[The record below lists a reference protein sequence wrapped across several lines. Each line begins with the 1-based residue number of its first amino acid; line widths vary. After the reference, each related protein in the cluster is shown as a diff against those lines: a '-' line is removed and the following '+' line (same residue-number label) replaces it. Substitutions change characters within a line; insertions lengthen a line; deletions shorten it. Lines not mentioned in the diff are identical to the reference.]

1 MQNTL
6 EEKAYW
12 LMITKQTTSN
22 KETEKATQME
32 KDIKSALEQL
42 RDEIDD
48 IDRQMVSLLAKRQ
61 TVVEKVVGLKNAH
74 NIPVY
79 HPAREENLISKRRNQ
94 SRDIGLNPDFV
105 EEIFRSV
112 IRQSRIKQT
121 RDFARK
127 GIRPGAAVLIV
138 GGQGEMGRYFSKY
151 FGDSGYEVRILGRHD
166 WDRIEQFC
174 DRLDLAILSVPID
187 KTNELALKLGSYLP
201 KDCILTDL
209 TSIKAKPLKAMLE
222 AHTGPVVGLH
232 PLFGPTPSSMD
243 KQIVVVTPGRDEKA
257 CQWLVDQFI
266 AWGTIIVRAT
276 AEEHD
281 EIMGIVQTLRHFATF
296 AFGQFLF
303 RRRIDIR
310 RTLEFS
316 SPIYRLELG
325 MVGRL
330 FAQDE
335 SLYSEIIF
343 ASPERLELLK
353 DYLKSLNTNLEMIES
368 GDKMLFKKEFKSIA
382 QWFGPFGEQAM
393 RESSFMIEKLIER
406 F

>member
-1 MQNTL
+1 M
-6 EEKAYW
+6 
-12 LMITKQTTSN
+12 KQTNS
-22 KETEKATQME
+22 KQESEKATEME
-32 KDIKSALEQL
+32 KNIKSALHQL

-48 IDRQMVSLLAKRQ
+48 IDQHIVSLLAKRQ
-61 TVVEKVVGLKNAH
+61 KVVEKVVGLKNAH
-74 NIPVY
+74 NIPVF
-79 HPAREENLISKRRNQ
+79 HPAREEYLISNRRNQ
-94 SRDIGLNPDFV
+94 SREIGLNPDFV

-127 GIRPGAAVLIV
+127 GIRPGASVLIV

-151 FGDSGYEVRILGRHD
+151 FCDSGYEVRILGHHD

-174 DRLDLAILSVPID
+174 ERLDLAILSVPID
-187 KTNELALKLGSYLP
+187 KTAELALKLGAYLP
-201 KDCILTDL
+201 QDCILTDL
-209 TSIKAKPLKAMLE
+209 TSIKTKPLKAMME
-222 AHTGPVVGLH
+222 AHTGPVIGLH

-243 KQIVVVTPGRDEKA
+243 KQIVVVTPGRDENA
-257 CQWLVDQFI
+257 CQWLVDQFV

-296 AFGQFLF
+296 AFGQFLAH
-303 RRRIDIR
+303 RRIDIR

-343 ASPERLELLK
+343 ASPERLDLLK
-353 DYLKSLNTNLEMIES
+353 DYIKSLNSNLEMIEN
-368 GDKMLFKKEFKSIA
+368 GDKILFKKEFKKIA
-382 QWFGPFGEQAM
+382 EWFGPFSEQAM

>member
-1 MQNTL
+1 
-6 EEKAYW
+6 
-12 LMITKQTTSN
+12 MIMKQTNSN
-22 KETEKATQME
+22 EKSGKAPEME
-32 KDIKSALEQL
+32 KDIKKALELL

-48 IDRQMVSLLAKRQ
+48 IDRQMVFLLAKRQ
-61 TVVEKVVGLKNAH
+61 TVVGKVVDLKNAH

-79 HPAREENLISKRRNQ
+79 HPAREEYLISNRRNQ
-94 SRDIGLNPDFV
+94 SREIGLNPDFV

-121 RDFARK
+121 TDFARK

-138 GGQGEMGRYFSKY
+138 GGQGEMGRYFSGY
-151 FGDSGYEVRILGRHD
+151 FGDAGYEVRILGRHD

-174 DRLDLAILSVPID
+174 DGLDLAILSVPID
-187 KTNELALKLGSYLP
+187 KTTDLAFKLGVYLP

-232 PLFGPTPSSMD
+232 PLFGPTPASMD

-276 AEEHD
+276 AKEHD

-296 AFGQFLF
+296 AFGQFLA
-303 RRRIDIR
+303 RKRVDIR

-343 ASPERLELLK
+343 ASPERRELLK
-353 DYLKSLNTNLEMIES
+353 DYLKSLNSNLEMIEN
-368 GDKMLFKKEFKSIA
+368 GDKLLFKKEFRKIA
-382 QWFGPFGEQAM
+382 EWFGPFSEQAM

>member
-1 MQNTL
+1 MQNTVYGM
-6 EEKAYW
+6 AYSPR
-12 LMITKQTTSN
+12 TN
-22 KETEKATQME
+22 KNSSEFERGKATEME
-32 KDIKSALEQL
+32 NDIKSALEQL
-42 RDEIDD
+42 REEIDD
-48 IDRQMVSLLAKRQ
+48 IDREMVSLLAKRQ
-61 TVVEKVVGLKNAH
+61 KVVEKVVALKNSH

-79 HPAREENLISKRRNQ
+79 HPAREEYLISNRRSQ
-94 SRDIGLNPDFV
+94 SREIGLNPDFV
-105 EEIFRSV
+105 EEIFRTI

-121 RDFARK
+121 RDFNRM

-138 GGQGEMGRYFSKY
+138 GGHGEMGRYFSKY
-151 FGDSGYEVRILGRHD
+151 FDDAGYEVRIMGSHD
-166 WDRIEQFC
+166 WDRI
-174 DRLDLAILSVPID
+174 DRLCQGLDLAILSVPID
-187 KTNELALKLGSYLP
+187 KTDELAFKLGSYLP
-201 KDCILTDL
+201 KNCILTDL
-209 TSIKAKPLKAMLE
+209 TSIKAEPLRAMLN
-222 AHTGPVVGLH
+222 AHTGPVIGLH

-243 KQIVVVTPGRDEKA
+243 KQIVVVTPGRDDSA
-257 CQWLVDQFI
+257 CQWLVDQLI
-266 AWGTIIVRAT
+266 AWGTIIVRAS

-296 AFGQFLF
+296 AFGQFLAG
-303 RRRIDIR
+303 RRVDIR

-343 ASPERLELLK
+343 ASQERLELLK
-353 DYLKSLNTNLEMIES
+353 DYLRSLNSNLEMIEN
-368 GDKMLFKKEFKSIA
+368 GDKALFKKEFQKIA
-382 QWFGPFGEQAM
+382 EWFGPFSEQAM

>member
-1 MQNTL
+1 MTMKHTDSD
-6 EEKAYW
+6 EKCAKADK
-12 LMITKQTTSN
+12 MDNNI
-22 KETEKATQME
+22 KE
-32 KDIKSALEQL
+32 ALEKL
-42 RDEIDD
+42 RDEIDH
-48 IDRQMVSLLAKRQ
+48 IDREMVSLLAKRQ
-61 TVVEKVVGLKNAH
+61 KVVEKVVGLKNAH

-79 HPAREENLISKRRNQ
+79 HPAREEYLISNRRNQ
-94 SRDIGLNPDFV
+94 SRQIGLNPDFV
-105 EEIFRSV
+105 EEIFRAV

-121 RDFARK
+121 RDFTRK
-127 GIRPGAAVLIV
+127 GIRPGASVLIV

-151 FGDSGYEVRILGRHD
+151 FGDAGYKVRILGRHD
-166 WDRIEQFC
+166 WDRVEQLC
-174 DRLDLAILSVPID
+174 EGLDLAILSVPID
-187 KTNELALKLGSYLP
+187 KTSELAFKLSSYLP
-201 KDCILTDL
+201 KNCILTDL
-209 TSIKAKPLKAMLE
+209 TSIKAEPLKAMLE

-243 KQIVVVTPGRDEKA
+243 KQIVVVTPGRHSDA
-257 CQWLVDQFI
+257 CQWLLDQLT
-266 AWGTIIVRAT
+266 AWGTIIVRAS

-296 AFGQFLF
+296 AFGQFLAH
-303 RRRIDIR
+303 RRVDIR

-335 SLYSEIIF
+335 ALYSEIIF
-343 ASPERLELLK
+343 ASPQRLELLK
-353 DYLKSLNTNLEMIES
+353 DYLRSLNSNLEMIEK
-368 GDKMLFKKEFKSIA
+368 GDKLLFKKEFKKIA
-382 QWFGPFGEQAM
+382 DWFGPFSEQAM